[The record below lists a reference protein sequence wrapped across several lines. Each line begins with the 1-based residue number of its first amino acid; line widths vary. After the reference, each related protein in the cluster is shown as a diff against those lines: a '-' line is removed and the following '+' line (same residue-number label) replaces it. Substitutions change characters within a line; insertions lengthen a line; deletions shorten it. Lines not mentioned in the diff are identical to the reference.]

1 MAPSHAAGQAC
12 GAGLAR
18 PLDRLGLGRVIDIAF
33 HLPSGWIDRVAR
45 DELMQ
50 ADVGRVVA
58 ITVTPVEYRTSR
70 SPRGPSRVL
79 ATDAHGNHVSL
90 TYFGGSSGYMKKLL
104 PLNAPRRVSGRL
116 EQYGQELQII
126 HPELTEPGE
135 ELREREAV
143 YPLSEGLT
151 SRRMGSLAEQA
162 VARAPDLPEWIEP
175 GLKARRGWPD
185 WREALARIHA
195 DPADALAR
203 AVQD

>member
-1 MAPSHAAGQAC
+1 M
-12 GAGLAR
+12 
-18 PLDRLGLGRVIDIAF
+18 IDIAF